1 MATVKKF
8 LVTMLPETEEEQTQW
23 RGGCLLAGFWVYL
36 WVLCE
41 CLAGEQKGSLH
52 FIGLE

>member
-23 RGGCLLAGFWVYL
+23 RGGCLLAGL
-36 WVLCE
+36 
-41 CLAGEQKGSLH
+41 
-52 FIGLE
+52 GLFVGFV